1 MGRPQLNEQID
12 AINQALFNYQSLS
25 KPLKLHKAI
34 LQVRRKIEEKP
45 TKGTTVN
52 WSNRPVIKDL
62 EQHARGSRRPITRFL
77 DPSIFDESLI
87 LQVYRQVVHVLLK
100 HGVDEAGLK
109 EFSAKLEKGGVDV
122 LGLIKATIKGDA
134 KWLERKGKTLGIEP
148 AQLLFI
154 VGIPI
159 QPCLEEIARVVDT
172 SFLEEWWQAPC
183 PVCGRIPVIAK
194 LKERKRYLT
203 CIFCGAEYLAD
214 LFLCVKCGNTDPPT
228 LRFLRP
234 EGSPEFRVDFCEK
247 CKHYVKVIDE
257 DRLKKP
263 IPRGLE
269 DILTLSLDLMAKDA
283 GLMRE

>member
-1 MGRPQLNEQID
+1 LGRPPLNEQIN
-12 AINQALFNYQSLS
+12 AIDQALVNYQSLS

-34 LQVRRKIEEKP
+34 LQVRRKIEENP
-45 TKGTTVN
+45 PKGTTVN
-52 WSNRPVIKDL
+52 WSDRLVIKDL
-62 EQHARGSRRPITRFL
+62 EQHARGSRRPITSFL
-77 DPSIFDESLI
+77 DPSIFDESLV
-87 LQVYRQVVHVLLK
+87 LQVYQQVVLVLLK
-100 HGVDEAGLK
+100 HGVDETRLK

-122 LGLIKATIKGDA
+122 AGLIKATIKGD
-134 KWLERKGKTLGIEP
+134 
-148 AQLLFI
+148 
-154 VGIPI
+154 
-159 QPCLEEIARVVDT
+159 
-172 SFLEEWWQAPC
+172 FLEEWWQAPC

-203 CIFCGAEYLAD
+203 CMFCGAEYLAD

-228 LRFLRP
+228 QKFLRP

-283 GLMRE
+283 GLIRG